1 MRANWYLDNRVY
13 YYMQMVI
20 PSIFSIDPIGWCA
33 SASNWPIDSSDW
45 TNSITTP
52 DIFEHLAKRIDSNES
67 KFKQPEIKGIIL
79 PDKFVLFPCQIPHD
93 ETIKYH
99 SDVSVAD
106 SLDSLI
112 AAVLRSDD
120 FSLVVKGHP
129 ANLDAMKSLKEVFY
143 LHKKKLDASKV
154 GRLLWIDQASIH
166 ELIQRSAAVFTVN
179 SGVGL
184 EALLHSKLV
193 FTFGNADYSSA
204 SEKIVFGGSVS
215 NGVEAIQ
222 KILVRRS
229 KNHSP
234 LTHQNICRRFINS
247 WYYSHYDC
255 DNLSHF

>member
-1 MRANWYLDNRVY
+1 
-13 YYMQMVI
+13 MVI
-20 PSIFSIDPIGWCA
+20 PSIFSIYPIGWCA

-120 FSLVVKGHP
+120 FSFVVKGHP
-129 ANLDAMKSLKEVFY
+129 ANLDA
-143 LHKKKLDASKV
+143 
-154 GRLLWIDQASIH
+154 
-166 ELIQRSAAVFTVN
+166 
-179 SGVGL
+179 
-184 EALLHSKLV
+184 
-193 FTFGNADYSSA
+193 
-204 SEKIVFGGSVS
+204 
-215 NGVEAIQ
+215 
-222 KILVRRS
+222 
-229 KNHSP
+229 
-234 LTHQNICRRFINS
+234 
-247 WYYSHYDC
+247 
-255 DNLSHF
+255 